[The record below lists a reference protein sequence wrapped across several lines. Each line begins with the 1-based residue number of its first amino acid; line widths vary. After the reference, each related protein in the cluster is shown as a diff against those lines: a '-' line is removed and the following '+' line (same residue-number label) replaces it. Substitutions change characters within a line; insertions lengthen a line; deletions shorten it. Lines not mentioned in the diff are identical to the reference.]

1 MSQQVDDMRCGTV
14 DEHIESFIDGE
25 LATDLSIRL
34 RRHLDRCPACADRV
48 ERARSTMAAL
58 RSLPE
63 LDAPPRVLHQV
74 RAEVAGSRP
83 RRPRRRRLRLA
94 AAAAV
99 LLSVTGG
106 LYAVRHAQRGPDPEA
121 VRAAAEL
128 EYALAR
134 LGEITRR
141 ANHLAADRVL
151 RRGALPSAVGGL
163 AGSLGLAQPPTDGS
177 NPGSSESTEQG
188 SS

>member
-1 MSQQVDDMRCGTV
+1 MSQPVDEMRCETV
-14 DEHIESFIDGE
+14 DEHVEAFIDGE

-34 RRHLDRCPACADRV
+34 RRHLDRCRTCAAEV
-48 ERARSTMAAL
+48 QRARSAIAAL
-58 RSLPE
+58 RDLPE
-63 LDAPPRVLHQV
+63 LEAPSRVIDSV
-74 RAEVAGSRP
+74 RAEVDGPAP
-83 RRPRRRRLRLA
+83 RRPGRLRFGFA

-99 LLSVTGG
+99 LLSVMGG
-106 LYAVRHAQRGPDPEA
+106 LYTARHVQRGPDPEA
-121 VRAAAEL
+121 IRAAAEL

-151 RRGALPSAVGGL
+151 RRGALPSAVDGL
-163 AGSLGLAQPPTDGS
+163 VGPFAQPPTDGS
-177 NPGSSESTEQG
+177 VPGSSPNAVKG